1 MSAHHILDPRE
12 HRALRIRT
20 EASADLGDAVMACL
34 TVPSEFRRVQNDYP
48 ILFRK
53 DLASGQFSALAL
65 FGFEQGEN
73 LFLQGGSWA
82 ARYRPLAQSV
92 QPLLVGRS
100 RDSDSPSQVHV
111 DLAHPRVSTDGQGVR
126 LFDDEGSAT
135 PMLERA
141 ITMLGELDE
150 GYRAAE
156 GFYAAL
162 QRHDLLEPFSLDV
175 ELNDGAKHRLVGYH
189 LIDEATVMAL
199 SPGETGALH
208 QEGHLMPMFMAMASL
223 SNITGLVERKNRALA
238 DE

>member
-12 HRALRIRT
+12 HRDLRIRT
-20 EASADLGDAVMACL
+20 EASAELGDAVMACL
-34 TVPSEFRRVQNDYP
+34 TVPNEFRRVQNDYP
-48 ILFRK
+48 ILFRR
-53 DLASGQFSALAL
+53 DLANGQFSALAL

-82 ARYRPLAQSV
+82 ARYKPLALSV
-92 QPLLVGRS
+92 QPLLVGHS
-100 RDSDSPSQVHV
+100 RDSDSPSQVHI
-111 DLAHPRVSTDGQGVR
+111 DLAHPRVSSDGQGVR
-126 LFDDEGSAT
+126 LFGDEGSAT
-135 PMLERA
+135 PVLERA

-189 LIDEATVMAL
+189 LIDEAKVMAL

-208 QEGHLMPMFMAMASL
+208 QEGHLMPMFMALASL
-223 SNITGLVERKNRALA
+223 SNIAKLVEYKNKALGLA
-238 DE
+238 